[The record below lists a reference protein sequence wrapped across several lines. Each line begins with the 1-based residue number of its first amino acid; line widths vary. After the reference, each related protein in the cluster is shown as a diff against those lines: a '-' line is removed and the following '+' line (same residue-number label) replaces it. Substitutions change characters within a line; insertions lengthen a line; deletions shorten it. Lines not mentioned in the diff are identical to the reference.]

1 MEVALIVWVVIGIV
15 AAVVAGN
22 KGRSRIGWFLLCF
35 FLTPLA
41 VLILLAL
48 PTLVEASPERT
59 KKCPQ
64 CAETVRVEAK
74 ICRFCRYE
82 FPEEASS
89 VKSAQRL

>member
-59 KKCPQ
+59 KKCAQ
-64 CAETVRVEAK
+64 CAKR
-74 ICRFCRYE
+74 
-82 FPEEASS
+82 
-89 VKSAQRL
+89 